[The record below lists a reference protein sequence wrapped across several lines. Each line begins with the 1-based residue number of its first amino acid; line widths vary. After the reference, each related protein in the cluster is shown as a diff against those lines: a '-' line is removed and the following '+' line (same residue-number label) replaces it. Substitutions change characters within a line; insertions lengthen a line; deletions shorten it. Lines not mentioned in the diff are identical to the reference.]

1 MKNIFKNVTG
11 LLSSKENDDRYS
23 TPATRQYFF
32 RYVREFPSLHPMR
45 MSREFPPT

>member
-32 RYVREFPSLHPMR
+32 RYERKFPSLHPMR

>member
-11 LLSSKENDDRYS
+11 LVSSKENDDRYS

-32 RYVREFPSLHPMR
+32 RYER
-45 MSREFPPT
+45 